1 MDVSRFIIES
11 AAFTR
16 ATLAGKWSRWLT
28 IVLLGLPWM
37 FISSLAERGKI
48 LEGLTIQW
56 NLVPWNEAG
65 LLAGA
70 ALVCN
75 FFISGYVVRLLKG
88 DPVPAEFDNWP
99 QLFLDGI
106 KFNVIP
112 LVWILVPSVLALIQ
126 YTIATGGLLPGN
138 EWGTALGSVLI
149 FVLLVIQLVIFFI
162 AVQYGI
168 IGAIRFARTGSLRE
182 AFNLKAIMITTT
194 RIGIVNYFIALGIIA
209 VIWLVFS
216 YTLHFLSLV
225 PYIGGILSLCLWSPV
240 IVFCVRFMAH
250 FCDEDTSLE
259 GGVSGVTVGEPVQ
272 DWLPAR
278 VIAKEILFWLVILAV
293 LVVLCFTPLAIV
305 IGSITGFFR

>member
-1 MDVSRFIIES
+1 MDVSRFVLES

-37 FISSLAERGKI
+37 LISSLAASGKI
-48 LEGLTIQW
+48 LDGLTIQW
-56 NLVPWNEAG
+56 NQVPWNEAG

-88 DPVPAEFDNWP
+88 NPVPPEFDNWP
-99 QLFLDGI
+99 QLFLDGVKI
-106 KFNVIP
+106 NVIP
-112 LVWILVPSVLALIQ
+112 LVWILAPSVLAFIE
-126 YTIATGGLLPGN
+126 YNIVTGGLLPGN

-149 FVLLVIQLVIFFI
+149 FVLLVIQLVILFI

-168 IGAIRFARTGSLRE
+168 IGAIRFARMGSVRE
-182 AFNLKAIMITTT
+182 AFDLKAIMITTT
-194 RIGIVNYFIALGIIA
+194 RIGIVNYFIALAIITL
-209 VIWLVFS
+209 IWLGF
-216 YTLHFLSLV
+216 TTGLHVLSLV

-250 FCDEDTSLE
+250 LCDEDTSPE
-259 GGVSGVTVGEPVQ
+259 RGGLGMAGEPLPGR
-272 DWLPAR
+272 LPAR
-278 VIAKEILFWLVILAV
+278 GMIKEILIWLVILAV
-293 LVVLCFTPLAIV
+293 FVILCFTPLALV
-305 IGSITGFFR
+305 VGSVTGFFL